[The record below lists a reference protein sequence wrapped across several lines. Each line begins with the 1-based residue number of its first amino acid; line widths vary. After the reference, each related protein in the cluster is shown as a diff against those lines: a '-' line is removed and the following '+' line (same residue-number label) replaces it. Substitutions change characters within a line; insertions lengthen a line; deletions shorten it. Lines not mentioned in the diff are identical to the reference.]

1 MKKIYLMLLLT
12 VSLFSY
18 AQNVRLEGTI
28 KDSTGTALEMANI
41 MAVNKATNAMESY
54 AITDDTGRYQLA
66 LKANVAYTLK
76 ASYIGY
82 TPLEEPLTMGA
93 VNMVKNIVL
102 KTGVDLKE
110 LEIVHEMPVTIK
122 GDTIVYNSDSFTNG
136 TERKLED
143 VLKKLPG
150 VEVDADGGIK
160 VEGKTVTKLMV
171 EGKDFFDGDTK
182 LGSKNIPA
190 DALDKIEVLRNYN
203 EVGQLKGLENNEEN
217 VAMNIRL
224 KEGKKNFW
232 FGDLSAGASIGEG
245 ERYIVNPKLFYY
257 NPKYSLNVIGNIN
270 NTGELPLTMQD
281 YFKMT
286 GGFRNMMK
294 KGGTNFNIGSN
305 DLGLSLLRNNRA
317 KNIETKFGAA
327 NFSYNPIE
335 TLTLSGFGIFN
346 SSRNE
351 LETHTRNQ
359 VLDPVTGE
367 PQTTQETDDTS
378 LQRSD
383 FALFK
388 LSSTYKPNKN
398 LQLDYDAFLKTSK
411 QTEENALFSTV
422 TPETEQSQD
431 IYTQKKQQP
440 FSFNQNLNLYY
451 TLNDKNVF
459 AVEMQHLYQD
469 EDPFYNA
476 NLANNPFPDGG
487 TGGTA
492 LNLGLQPADRYDI
505 NQKRFVTTNKFDVKA
520 DYYYMLTPK
529 SNINITAGN
538 TYSYQG
544 FNSSVFQV
552 LDDGT
557 ADDLDAN
564 TKNDVNYSF
573 NDVFLGLHYK
583 FITGKFTVNPGV
595 SFHNYTSYNEQ
606 LGTKVNQ
613 DFYRVLPDVY
623 AVYQI
628 KKSERLQYTY
638 NMTTEFTDVAKFA
651 QGLVLNSYNSLFRGN
666 RNLENALYQ
675 THNLNYFKYNMFN
688 FTQLFGT
695 VNYSH
700 RMDAIKN
707 LSAFSGINQ
716 VGTVENSNF
725 ADEVLSG
732 AAGYTRSFARYY
744 KASAS
749 VAMSWSR
756 FNNFRFDP
764 AGGAGVPVTIDNAVR
779 QVNEQFTQNYTASFS
794 TNYKQFPN
802 LELGYTFN
810 VNSYAN
816 NKFYTHSPFV
826 RMDYLLLKAVT
837 LTADYTYNHYY
848 NDAKTSDNEYDFL
861 NASVMYRIPNSKWEF
876 KVGGTNLL
884 NTTSLNDDSFNQFTT
899 RTSRYRVQPRYLLL
913 TVRYNI

>member
-1 MKKIYLMLLLT
+1 MKKLYLMLLLT

-28 KDSTGTALEMANI
+28 KDSTGMALEMANI

-82 TPLEEPLTMGA
+82 TPLEEPLTMGTS
-93 VNMVKNIVL
+93 NMVKNIVL
-102 KTGVDLKE
+102 KAGVDLKE

-122 GDTIVYNSDSFTNG
+122 GDTIVYNSDSFTTG

-150 VEVDADGGIK
+150 MEVDSEGGVK
-160 VEGKTVTKLMV
+160 VEGKTVGKLTV
-171 EGKDFFDGDTK
+171 EDKDFFDGDTK
-182 LGSKNIPA
+182 LGVKNIPA
-190 DALDKIEVLRNYN
+190 DAVDKIEILRNYN

-217 VAMNIRL
+217 IAMNIKL
-224 KEGKKNFW
+224 KKGKKNFW
-232 FGDLSAGASIGEG
+232 FGDVSAGVSIGEG
-245 ERYIVNPKLFYY
+245 ERYITNPKLFYY
-257 NPKYSLNVIGNIN
+257 SPKYSLNVIGNIN

-294 KGGTNFNIGSN
+294 KGGTNFNVGSN

-317 KNIETKFGAA
+317 KSIETKFGAA
-327 NFSYNPIE
+327 NFSYNPME

-346 SSRNE
+346 SNRNE
-351 LETHTRNQ
+351 LETYSRNQ
-359 VLDPVTGE
+359 ILDPVTGE
-367 PQTTQETDDTS
+367 PQTTQQTEDRS

-383 FALFK
+383 FALLK
-388 LSSTYKPNKN
+388 LSGTYKPNKN
-398 LQLDYDAFLKTSK
+398 FQADYDAFLKTSK

-422 TPETEQSQD
+422 MPETSQSQD

-459 AVEMQHLYQD
+459 ALEMQHLYQD

-476 NLANNPFPDGG
+476 NLANNPFPDAG
-487 TGGTA
+487 TGLG
-492 LNLGLQPADRYDI
+492 LGLQPASRYDI
-505 NQKRFVTTNKFDVKA
+505 NQKRFVTTNKLDVKG
-520 DYYYMLTPK
+520 DYYYMLTAK
-529 SNINITAGN
+529 SNINVTVGN

-544 FNSSVFQV
+544 FDSSVFQV
-552 LDDGT
+552 LDNGVE
-557 ADDLDAN
+557 DDLDSN
-564 TKNDVNYSF
+564 TKNSVNYSF

-583 FITGKFTVNPGV
+583 FIAGKFTVNPGV
-595 SFHNYTSYNEQ
+595 SLHSYTSFNEQ

-613 DFYRVLPDVY
+613 DFYRLLPDVY

-651 QGLVLNSYNSLFRGN
+651 QGLVLNNYNSLLRGN

-688 FTQLFGT
+688 FTQIFAAI
-695 VNYSH
+695 NYSH

-725 ADEVLSG
+725 ADEVVSG

-744 KASAS
+744 KASLN

-764 AGGAGVPVTIDNAVR
+764 ATNPGQAVTIDNAIM

-794 TNYKQFPN
+794 TNYKQLPN
-802 LELGYTFN
+802 VEVGYTLN
-810 VNSYAN
+810 LNSYAS

-826 RMDYLLLKAVT
+826 RMDYLFLKDFT

-848 NDAKTSDNEYDFL
+848 NDVKTSDNEYDFL
-861 NASVMYRIPNSKWEF
+861 NAAVMYRVPDSKWEF
-876 KVGGTNLL
+876 KVGGTNLF
-884 NTTSLNDDSFNQFTT
+884 NTSSLNDDSFNQFST

-913 TVRYNI
+913 TVMYRI